1 MVADTWLL
9 THGFCTSSLCKKTL
23 LHKVCPH
30 VKQHVD
36 KPPISNHEEA
46 ARNHED
52 TWLSN
57 HVEGATLW
65 RGRPRWDA
73 PQPSPYRPRSPPPP
87 PPPTTSSV
95 TVPTTDTED
104 DVWKSCSRPAL
115 VLKSTDLRKI
125 SRNNFFTW
133 FVA

>member
-1 MVADTWLL
+1 MVASTCLL
-9 THGFCTSSLCKKTL
+9 THGFCTSPLCKKTL

-30 VKQHVD
+30 AKQHVD

-73 PQPSPYRPRSPPPP
+73 YPSSRS
-87 PPPTTSSV
+87 SNSIIIGV
-95 TVPTTDTED
+95 ALATD
-104 DVWKSCSRPAL
+104 SFY
-115 VLKSTDLRKI
+115 I
-125 SRNNFFTW
+125 
-133 FVA
+133 